1 MKQYMLL
8 IYNDINKDHGMSPET
23 YLEFLNAVGTYI
35 EGLMKKGNL
44 IGAQPLLNE
53 GAMISG
59 KPGAFKDGPFVES
72 KEVIVGYY
80 HILANDLDEA
90 IAIAKQNPEFAY
102 KHTVGARVE
111 VRPIKVVE
119 EKTNFNYP
127 SATK

>member
-1 MKQYMLL
+1 MKQFMLL
-8 IYNDINKDHGMSPET
+8 INNDINKDHGMSPEK
-23 YLEFLNAVGTYI
+23 YLEFLNAVGSYI
-35 EGLMKKGNL
+35 EGLMKNGNL

-90 IAIAKQNPEFAY
+90 IAIAKQNPELAY
-102 KHTVGARVE
+102 KHTVNARIQ
-111 VRPIKVVE
+111 VRPIKGVE

-127 SATK
+127 SGTK

>member
-8 IYNDINKDHGMSPET
+8 IHNDMNKEHGMSPEKYT
-23 YLEFLNAVGTYI
+23 EFLNAVGTYI
-35 EGLMKKGNL
+35 EGLMKSGNL
-44 IGAQPLLNE
+44 IGAQPLLRE

-102 KHTVGARVE
+102 KNTVNAQIQ
-111 VRPIKVVE
+111 VREIKSVE
-119 EKTNFNYP
+119 EKTNFKYP
-127 SATK
+127 SGK